1 MREDVWNGLLANW
14 RAKVIVKIK
23 SRLHDANTNF
33 KSAEECS
40 RMAQFML
47 YAVCFCYVF
56 ALSSSLSRQAADMRS
71 QLVFS
76 RRMNCEF
83 TLHRRN
89 EWLALGILQKDW
101 MNDLNCSLRCPL
113 VTNASANGPDL
124 SFYVENGI
132 LTGYAGD
139 MELLPAFNPVSRAI
153 ELLNHDVLLDK
164 PETRYTKL
172 FALLHENRSISFVP
186 FQHGEPWQH
195 TLAVQSW
202 APGVLTLAIPDSNM
216 THPQIDITWRVYGDC
231 TIPSTAVTNETL
243 SQ

>member
-1 MREDVWNGLLANW
+1 VQEDVWNGLLANW

-33 KSAEECS
+33 KPAEECS

-56 ALSSSLSRQAADMRS
+56 AISSSLSRQAADMRS

-132 LTGYAGD
+132 LTGYA
-139 MELLPAFNPVSRAI
+139 MPA
-153 ELLNHDVLLDK
+153 
-164 PETRYTKL
+164 
-172 FALLHENRSISFVP
+172 
-186 FQHGEPWQH
+186 
-195 TLAVQSW
+195 
-202 APGVLTLAIPDSNM
+202 
-216 THPQIDITWRVYGDC
+216 TWSC
-231 TIPSTAVTNETL
+231 CQPST
-243 SQ
+243 Q